1 MRIDPDDFDDETVS
15 REVYGNVM
23 VVLLLLTTVPAVSAL
38 MYRSPTERSL
48 ALLKQAANSE
58 GGSHLATKRRE
69 LRKLRPETA
78 EVHQDTEDQLEDLQQ
93 QPELLEDSQQS
104 QWGQEDERE
113 REPHTELEPIPEREP
128 EPQPQPQPQPEPQPQ
143 PVQADKLLSQRLST
157 EFQRHRS
164 AASQTELKIASLQS
178 KIQHLEEEISQL
190 RNGSDASDLGPEPEE
205 KHDSDPQSTVN
216 LLPRTNP

>member
-1 MRIDPDDFDDETVS
+1 MQVVVVVVIGLVMRIDPDDFDDETVS

-78 EVHQDTEDQLEDLQQ
+78 EVHQETEDQLEGLQQ

-113 REPHTELEPIPEREP
+113 REPHTELEPIPKP
-128 EPQPQPQPQPEPQPQ
+128 
-143 PVQADKLLSQRLST
+143 
-157 EFQRHRS
+157 
-164 AASQTELKIASLQS
+164 
-178 KIQHLEEEISQL
+178 
-190 RNGSDASDLGPEPEE
+190 DLGPEPEE
-205 KHDSDPQSTVN
+205 KHDSDPPSTVN
-216 LLPRTNP
+216 LLPQTIA

>member
-1 MRIDPDDFDDETVS
+1 
-15 REVYGNVM
+15 
-23 VVLLLLTTVPAVSAL
+23 

-78 EVHQDTEDQLEDLQQ
+78 EVHQETEDQLEDLQQ
-93 QPELLEDSQQS
+93 QPELLEDSQLEDSQQS
-104 QWGQEDERE
+104 QRGQVDD
-113 REPHTELEPIPEREP
+113 TELEPIREPKPQP
-128 EPQPQPQPQPEPQPQ
+128 EPQPEPQPQPQ

-164 AASQTELKIASLQS
+164 AASQMELMIVSLQAKNQQLGS
-178 KIQHLEEEISQL
+178 KNQQLESKNQQLEEEISQL
-190 RNGSDASDLGPEPEE
+190 RNGSDAPDLGPEPED
-205 KHDSDPQSTVN
+205 KPDSDPEENVN